1 MADGGLPAPTES
13 EPAANTP
20 QVGLAV
26 IAREWGRIGITG
38 FGGPPAHIAL
48 LRRLCVQ
55 RNSWL
60 SEAEFEDGIAATSLL
75 PGPAST
81 QLAIF
86 CAWRLAGPIGAIVG
100 GVCFIVPGLII
111 ILALSVLFLAHSP
124 PTWVEGA
131 AAGAGAAVPAV
142 AVGAAI
148 ALAPASWRRA
158 GRATPAAAAPAATGA
173 PPAPGVGETSAT
185 GPAATTGGPET
196 GPATSPAA
204 TTGGAPA
211 TPASALTSAR
221 IRWACYLL
229 AGGLAAN
236 LAGEFLVAVL
246 LACGL
251 LEWLISRP
259 RSARGAPPATA
270 ERRSALL
277 IGLAAKAGAT
287 AGVIGSLAWVAL
299 KVGALSFGGGF
310 VIIPLMQ
317 HDAVH
322 TYHWMTTAQFLSAV
336 ALGQVTPGPVVL
348 TVGVV
353 GYAAAGLAGGLLAVL
368 IAFTPSFVFV
378 LAGGPH
384 FDKFRRSSAAQAF
397 LSGAGPA
404 AIGAIAGAAVTL
416 GLGLTQLWQVAV
428 LAAAA
433 GWLILLRRGVV
444 STLLGAAGVGVIVAL
459 AGGLS

>member
-1 MADGGLPAPTES
+1 VARVPAPDDPQPEAQ
-13 EPAANTP
+13 AAHATASVP
-20 QVGLAV
+20 LSV
-26 IAREWGRIGITG
+26 IVREWSRIGITG

-55 RNSWL
+55 QNSWL

-100 GVCFIVPGLII
+100 GTCFIVPGLII

-124 PTWVEGA
+124 PTWVRGA
-131 AAGAGAAVPAV
+131 AAGAGAAVPVVAV
-142 AVGAAI
+142 AAAI
-148 ALAPASWRRA
+148 ALVPASWRR
-158 GRATPAAAAPAATGA
+158 TGA
-173 PPAPGVGETSAT
+173 TKPARV
-185 GPAATTGGPET
+185 
-196 GPATSPAA
+196 
-204 TTGGAPA
+204 
-211 TPASALTSAR
+211 
-221 IRWACYLL
+221 RWVCYAL
-229 AGGLAAN
+229 AGAVAAN
-236 LAGEFLVAVL
+236 VAGEFLVAVL

-251 LEWLISRP
+251 VEWLIGR
-259 RSARGAPPATA
+259 RGPATG
-270 ERRSALL
+270 SATSQGRPGAVLA
-277 IGLAAKAGAT
+277 GLAGKAVTVGI
-287 AGVIGSLAWVAL
+287 IGSVAWVAI

-322 TYHWMTTAQFLSAV
+322 TYHWMSNAQFLSAV

-353 GYAAAGLAGGLLAVL
+353 GYAAAGLVGGMIAVV
-368 IAFTPSFVFV
+368 IAFAPSFIFV

-384 FDKFRRSSAAQAF
+384 FDKFRRSSDAQAF

-416 GLGLTQLWQVAV
+416 GLGLTQLWQVGV
-428 LAAAA
+428 LAAGAC
-433 GWLILLRRGVV
+433 WLILLRRGVV
-444 STLLGAAGVGVIVAL
+444 SALLGAAAIGVIVAL